1 ELRDSLDIGAALA
14 DRSAAARFKDF
25 DLAAAY
31 ELYSAVL
38 GPVEPV
44 LSGRSHLI
52 VVPAGALTSL
62 PLQVLVTTKPDSN
75 DYRSAAWLMPRPAVT
90 VLPSVASLKAL
101 RDLRSIAPQRYLGF
115 GPFVAEADA
124 AAQGAPAAPGEAAPD
139 QLLRL
144 RSLRGVPAGPRAD
157 QKADPR

>member
-1 ELRDSLDIGAALA
+1 KLRARIDALETKLKELDARIQSEFPRYAELVSPKPLPVADVQKLVGPNEALVLFHVGEKASFVWAISQERSEWREIKLGKAELDRRVQELRDSLDIGAALA

-62 PLQVLVTTKPDSN
+62 PLQVLVTT
-75 DYRSAAWLMPRPAVT
+75 
-90 VLPSVASLKAL
+90 
-101 RDLRSIAPQRYLGF
+101 
-115 GPFVAEADA
+115 
-124 AAQGAPAAPGEAAPD
+124 
-139 QLLRL
+139 
-144 RSLRGVPAGPRAD
+144 
-157 QKADPR
+157 